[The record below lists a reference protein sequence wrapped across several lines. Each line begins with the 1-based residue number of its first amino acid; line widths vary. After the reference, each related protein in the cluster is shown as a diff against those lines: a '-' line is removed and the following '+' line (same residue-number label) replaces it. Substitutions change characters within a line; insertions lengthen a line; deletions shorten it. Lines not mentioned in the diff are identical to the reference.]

1 MIGKICMKGY
11 SVIGGETDRK
21 DLCALGKTY
30 RMDYLLAKPGETSF
44 FLINQT
50 CKICPYDWLDLQK
63 KVIYFWQD
71 L

>member
-11 SVIGGETDRK
+11 SVIGGGTDRK
-21 DLCALGKTY
+21 DFCTLGQTY

-50 CKICPYDWLDLQK
+50 CKNMSL
-63 KVIYFWQD
+63 
-71 L
+71 